1 MAEPERDANCD
12 ALRQVEHATDSEPV
26 KGEELLQSDEL
37 KRELREAK
45 ERLSSGKASLP
56 RDGRADQKS

>member
-1 MAEPERDANCD
+1 MADRDANRE

-26 KGEELLQSDEL
+26 SGEELLESEEL

-45 ERLSSGKASLP
+45 REANQPK
-56 RDGRADQKS
+56 DGREGQKS